1 MRIVYCTDS
10 ICDSGGIEHV
20 TIAKANALADIAG
33 NEVWILVMVND
44 RPPFFQ
50 LDPRVHL
57 LNLDVNYWEANRRK
71 TRLSRLWVLLGLKR
85 TYKRKLRKAL
95 QEIRPDIVISTDRSE
110 KNILA
115 SLAKHSR
122 AVFIRELHFQSAH
135 RRAEANSVLQK
146 MFAIF
151 CEFLDSKVLI
161 RRYDRIVTL
170 TRKDKEN
177 YWKNHPKVL
186 VLPNP
191 LTSSGNP
198 LSDLSAKTVVSA
210 GRLDRLKN
218 FNALIRA
225 WKSIGRK
232 HPDWKLEIWGNG
244 AERDN
249 LKQSIHTEGL
259 EDSVFLMGATADL
272 PAKLSQAS
280 IFAFSSLY
288 EGFAMVLTEAM
299 SCGLPVV
306 SYACPYGPEEI
317 ITDGK
322 DGFLIPVGDED
333 KLTDRITCLI
343 ENETIRKEMGEA
355 ALEKSKQFEM
365 KQIIEQWMTLFQ
377 DLTEE
382 KNDTKA

>member
-1 MRIVYCTDS
+1 M
-10 ICDSGGIEHV
+10 
-20 TIAKANALADIAG
+20 
-33 NEVWILVMVND
+33 
-44 RPPFFQ
+44 
-50 LDPRVHL
+50 
-57 LNLDVNYWEANRRK
+57 
-71 TRLSRLWVLLGLKR
+71 WVLMRLKR
-85 TYKRKLRKAL
+85 MFKRKLHEAL

-115 SLAKHSR
+115 SLAKPSK

-135 RRAEANSVLQK
+135 RRVEANSVPQK
-146 MFAIF
+146 LFAIF

-161 RRYDRIVTL
+161 RHYDRIVTL
-170 TRKDKEN
+170 TRKDKEI

-186 VLPNP
+186 VIPNP

-198 LSDLSAKTVVSA
+198 LSNLSSKTVVSA

-218 FNALIRA
+218 FNALIRT
-225 WKSIGRK
+225 WKTIGRK
-232 HPDWKLEIWGNG
+232 HPNWRLEIWGNG

-249 LKQSIHTEGL
+249 LEQLIHNEGL

-272 PAKLSQAS
+272 PVKFSQAS

-317 ITDGK
+317 ITDEK
-322 DGFLIPVGDED
+322 DGFLIPVGDEE
-333 KLTDRITCLI
+333 KLTERIAYLI
-343 ENETIRKEMGEA
+343 ENDTVRKEMGEA

-365 KQIIEQWMTLFQ
+365 DQIIGKWMALFQ
-377 DLTEE
+377 DLAKE
-382 KNDTKA
+382 NNHTKA